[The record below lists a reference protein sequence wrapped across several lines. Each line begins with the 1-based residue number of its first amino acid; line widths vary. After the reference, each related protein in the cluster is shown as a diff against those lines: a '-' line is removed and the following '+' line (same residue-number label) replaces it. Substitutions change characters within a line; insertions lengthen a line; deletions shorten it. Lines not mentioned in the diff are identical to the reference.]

1 MRINMKKKLVA
12 ALLIS
17 TMVLTSISGCG
28 SNDEQ
33 NSAPVQ
39 TEETASVEETTQ
51 TVSTEETETTSE
63 TDTEEQ
69 KGSEYSLDKD
79 FTLNTV
85 DEEGNPCDVQ
95 TSLDY
100 TITDDGN
107 TKTYVIDLTY
117 TQEDPKPFLVKITAF
132 DTAKLNIIKKFDDSI
147 GETTEGTIKIDDT
160 SYNYT
165 AIVEQETDENGVV
178 TKETLTLTVDEGYDN
193 LGLWI
198 VAYQDK
204 THLGDEKRFEIK

>member
-1 MRINMKKKLVA
+1 MQKRRNSAQKACAEMRINMKKKLVA

-28 SNDEQ
+28 NNNEQ
-33 NSAPVQ
+33 NSAPVR

-51 TVSTEETETTSE
+51 NVSTEETETTSE

-107 TKTYVIDLTY
+107 TKT
-117 TQEDPKPFLVKITAF
+117 
-132 DTAKLNIIKKFDDSI
+132 
-147 GETTEGTIKIDDT
+147 
-160 SYNYT
+160 
-165 AIVEQETDENGVV
+165 
-178 TKETLTLTVDEGYDN
+178 
-193 LGLWI
+193 
-198 VAYQDK
+198 
-204 THLGDEKRFEIK
+204 

>member
-12 ALLIS
+12 ALLVS

-28 SNDEQ
+28 SNNEQ

-39 TEETASVEETTQ
+39 TEETASVEVTTQ
-51 TVSTEETETTSE
+51 TVSTQEAETASQ

-100 TITDDGN
+100 TITDDGS
-107 TKTYVIDLTY
+107 TKTYVISLTY

-147 GETTEGTIKIDDT
+147 GETTEGTIKIDDA
-160 SYNYT
+160 SYDYT

-178 TKETLTLTVDEGYDN
+178 VKETLTLTVDEGYDN
-193 LGLWI
+193 LGLWV

-204 THLGDEKRFEIK
+204 THLGDEKRFEIR

>member
-1 MRINMKKKLVA
+1 MKKKLVA
-12 ALLIS
+12 ALLVS

-28 SNDEQ
+28 SNNEQ

-39 TEETASVEETTQ
+39 TEETASVEVTTQ
-51 TVSTEETETTSE
+51 TVSTQEAETASQ

-69 KGSEYSLDKD
+69 KGSEYSSDKD

-100 TITDDGN
+100 TITDDGS
-107 TKTYVIDLTY
+107 TKTYVISLTY

-147 GETTEGTIKIDDT
+147 GETTEGTIKIDDA
-160 SYNYT
+160 SYDYT
-165 AIVEQETDENGVV
+165 AIVEQETDENDVV
-178 TKETLTLTVDEGYDN
+178 AKETLTLTVDEGYDN
-193 LGLWI
+193 LGLWV